1 MFRHFNTL
9 LFFTD
14 YNEIYSDNIEI
25 NKYEVE
31 NDLNKED
38 NNDKNIL
45 EKMKPLLNE
54 IDNIE
59 EPKPF
64 EYNEYIS
71 NKKIKRNNKNKK
83 KKNKKM
89 KNYNIRKGDWQCQ
102 HCKNIN
108 FHFRIICNVCLK
120 NKN

>member
-1 MFRHFNTL
+1 MLQHFNRQ

-14 YNEIYSDNIEI
+14 YNDIYSDNIEI

-45 EKMKPLLNE
+45 EKMEPLLNE

-64 EYNEYIS
+64 EYNEYIP
-71 NKKIKRNNKNKK
+71 NNRIKRNNKNKK

-102 HCKNIN
+102 YCKNIN
-108 FHFRIICNVCLK
+108 FHFRIICNVCFK
-120 NKN
+120 NKI